1 MALAHGVVALLLAA
15 TGCSV
20 VGLGGSEGARPTA
33 PSADLPSPA
42 ESLAALASLPRVPRA
57 PTHLPAYDREA
68 FGRAWHD
75 VDGNGCNQRDDV
87 LLRDAV
93 PGTTVVARQGACT
106 HDVLAGTW
114 VDPYSGRRL
123 VLDDLKERSQAQS
136 VQIDHVVPLAEA
148 WRSGG
153 HRWTPDQRRSFAN
166 HLDGLLAVD
175 GPTNMSKGDADPA
188 AWRPRQAHQ
197 CAYAARWVQV
207 KHVWGLGVDDS
218 ERRALTEMLD
228 ACPA

>member
-1 MALAHGVVALLLAA
+1 MLALVVAT
-15 TGCSV
+15 TGCSAI
-20 VGLGGSEGARPTA
+20 GDRSTSGSSLRDAWG
-33 PSADLPSPA
+33 DLVAPA
-42 ESLAALASLPRVPRA
+42 EALAALESLPRVSRA
-57 PTHLPAYDREA
+57 PTRLPAYDREA

-87 LLRDAV
+87 LLRDAE
-93 PGTTVVARQGACT
+93 PGTTVVAHQGACS

-123 VLDDLKERSQAQS
+123 VLGDLKDLSQAQA

-148 WRSGG
+148 WRSGA
-153 HRWTPDQRRSFAN
+153 HRWSPDERRRFAN
-166 HLDGLLAVD
+166 HLDGLVAVD
-175 GPTNMSKGDADPA
+175 GPTNMSKGDDDPA
-188 AWRPRQAHQ
+188 AWRPRLAHQ

-207 KHVWGLGVDDS
+207 KHAWGLAVDDS
-218 ERRALTEMLD
+218 ERRALIEMLD